1 MHYNGGYLIGQISKL
16 TNRRVNELLKKSG
29 VDEINAAQGTIIFVL
44 SKEGPMQI
52 KDIGKKT
59 GLAKTSLTSML
70 ERMEQQG
77 LVKKIE
83 NEEDKRST
91 IIELC
96 EDTMSFTDTLEQIG
110 TQMDEELYKGLKAK
124 EIERF
129 EATLAKVLKNL
140 ETQD

>member
-16 TNRRVNELLKKSG
+16 TNRRVNELLKES
-29 VDEINAAQGTIIFVL
+29 EINEFNAAQGTIIFVL
-44 SKEGPMQI
+44 YKEGPMQI

-96 EDTMSFTDTLEQIG
+96 EDTMSFTDALEQIG
-110 TQMDEELYKGLKAK
+110 AQMDEELYKGLKAK